1 MSASQTNSF
10 VKTLSLT
17 GLALIAFAAN
27 SVLCRSALGQA
38 SIDAASFTTIRLV
51 SGIIGLWVIRVTQ
64 HSKNRSTNYGSWQ
77 AAVMLFLYAGAFSFA
92 YISLETGTGALIL
105 FAAVQLTMILFAL
118 FKGERLGFIAWSG
131 ILIAFSGFVYLI
143 FPGVSTPSFTGFLL
157 MTIAGVAWGF
167 YTILGKGSVHPLA
180 DTTLNF
186 TRTLPF
192 ILVMIIFSF
201 PFSELSTKGIVLAA
215 LSGAIASGLGYT
227 IWYTALKGLSAAQ
240 AAVVQLLVPVIAA
253 AGGVVFISEVITFR
267 LVISAVMILGGVTL
281 VLKWQN

>member
-1 MSASQTNSF
+1 MASNPTNSF
-10 VKTLSLT
+10 VKTMFLT

-38 SIDAASFTTIRLV
+38 TIDAASFTMIRLI
-51 SGIIGLWVIRVTQ
+51 SGITALWFILLIRNGNKKQTL
-64 HSKNRSTNYGSWQ
+64 SGSWT
-77 AAVMLFLYAGAFSFA
+77 AAAMLFLYAVAFSFA

-105 FAAVQLTMILFAL
+105 FAAVQLTMILIAL
-118 FKGERLGFIAWSG
+118 FKGERLGIIAWLG
-131 ILIAFSGFVYLI
+131 ILIAFSGFIYLI
-143 FPGVSTPSFTGFLL
+143 LPGVSRPSFVGFLL
-157 MTIAGVAWGF
+157 MTIAGVAWGV
-167 YTILGKGSVHPLA
+167 YTIFGKGSARPLA

-192 ILVMIIFSF
+192 MLVMTIFTF
-201 PFSELSTKGIVLAA
+201 PFLELSIKGIVLAI

-253 AGGVVFISEVITFR
+253 TGGVVFIAEVITFR
-267 LVISAVMILGGVTL
+267 LVISAVMILGGVTM